1 MIKLTDVSFTFSGA
15 ESEALRRLNLD
26 YASGE
31 FALVAGPT
39 GSGKSTF
46 LKLLIGLAPHF
57 TGGRISGSIQIDG
70 REFAGGQPHDFAS
83 RVGFVNQQPE
93 GSFVSDTVR
102 EELAFGMEQLGIAPE
117 TMLDRIKY
125 VANIL
130 NLDHL
135 LDSNLES
142 LSGGEQQRVAIGAA
156 IAGGQQILILDEPT
170 SALDTASAASLVSLL
185 RKLTAQG
192 ITVIMAEHRIER
204 LLGVVDSLTVV
215 HGDGTASKVR
225 ATNGFDQ
232 ILRNNRM
239 VPPVVEL
246 GQKLGWEPLPLSVS
260 QAAARWQEKPGQ
272 PNPRQPTT
280 PGEIVLTAQGIGVTY
295 GTKVAVRQASLSLS
309 AGIISSLVGPNGS
322 GKSSILWALA
332 GEQRHSGSV
341 AFSDGV
347 SPSSLKPAERLSR
360 LAMVP
365 QNASDLLMLASVGAE
380 LADSDT
386 FAGARPGTTGKLLAQ
401 LAGRIDPKRHPRDLS
416 SGQQLSLVIAMQLA
430 KGAGVLLLDEPT
442 RGLDYVAKWRLGEQ
456 LSLLREEGKAILIAS
471 HDVEFLA
478 IVADTC
484 TLISS
489 GTLSQPGP
497 AVEVLSTLAEHAPQ
511 IWQVTHRVATV
522 SEVTP

>member
-1 MIKLTDVSFTFSGA
+1 MIKLTDVSFTFAGA
-15 ESEALRRLNLD
+15 ESETLRRLNLE

-117 TMLDRIKY
+117 TLLDRISY

-135 LDSNLES
+135 LDSNLDS

-156 IAGGQQILILDEPT
+156 IAGGQQILVLDEPT
-170 SALDTASAASLVSLL
+170 SALDTASAVSLVGLL

-215 HGDGTASKVR
+215 HGDATASKVR

-232 ILRNNRM
+232 LLRNNRM

-260 QAAARWQEKPGQ
+260 QAAARWQENPGQ
-272 PNPRQPTT
+272 TTPRQPATQ
-280 PGEIVLTAQGIGVTY
+280 GEVALTAQDLGVAY
-295 GTKVAVRQASLSLS
+295 GTKVAVRQASLALY
-309 AGIISSLVGPNGS
+309 AGNISSLVGPNGS

-332 GEQRHSGSV
+332 GEQRHSGAV

-347 SPSSLKPAERLSR
+347 TPASLKPAERLAR

-386 FAGARPGTTGKLLAQ
+386 FAGARPGTTGTILAQ

-416 SGQQLSLVIAMQLA
+416 SGQQLALVIAMQLA

-442 RGLDYVAKWRLGEQ
+442 RGLDYVAKLRLAEQ

-484 TLISS
+484 TLISN
-489 GTLSQPGP
+489 GTLSEPGP
-497 AVEVLSTLAEHAPQ
+497 APEVLATFAEHAPQ